1 MTTNFA
7 SGSAKIYQF
16 PATIRGS
23 VGGGRGET
31 NPAADFASLRIAKTA
46 FGSGWYHEEAIEE
59 AERAGKK

>member
-7 SGSAKIYQF
+7 SGSAQIYQF
-16 PATIRGS
+16 PAQLRGS
-23 VGGGRGET
+23 VGGRHEGT

-59 AERAGKK
+59 AERPGKK